1 MQEKIERHDVYRI
14 DAGRYIDYI
23 KGQSCG
29 NQRKNMPIGLL
40 TLHLHLPGCSSLK
53 EKRSKIKPVLAR
65 LRREFN
71 VASAELDL
79 QDVWQDALLGCV
91 TVSSDSTQ
99 NQRLL
104 QQVVDFTERSW
115 PDLTLIDHRIELI

>member
-1 MQEKIERHDVYRI
+1 MIDVRV
-14 DAGRYIDYI
+14 YIDYI
-23 KGQSCG
+23 MGQPCRIAGSD
-29 NQRKNMPIGLL
+29 MSIGLL

-71 VASAELDL
+71 VATAELDF

-91 TVSSDSTQ
+91 TVSSDTPQ
-99 NQRLL
+99 TQRLL
-104 QQVVDFTERSW
+104 QQVIDFTERSW
-115 PDLTLIDHRIELI
+115 PDLPLIDHRVEII